1 MTAAALA
8 HVRRVRVGS
17 MNEPKIQAARGALR
31 AYLPRA
37 RVEGASVES
46 GVSEQPVGLDEIA
59 RGARVRAE
67 RAFELGD
74 CELAVGYEDGLVDFG
89 SQGEG
94 LLGVVNLGC
103 AAVTTGSVTSLGL
116 SSAFAYPPECAD
128 RALRQREPIG
138 DLFDALWHRYLGAET
153 GGEASANREG
163 NIGKLSLGALSRSDY
178 VQHAILCALL
188 RLLHPD
194 LYDTRPARPR

>member
-46 GVSEQPVGLDEIA
+46 GISEQPVGLDEIA

-74 CELAVGYEDGLVDFG
+74 CELAVGYEDGLVDFWKT
-89 SQGEG
+89 
-94 LLGVVNLGC
+94 
-103 AAVTTGSVTSLGL
+103 A
-116 SSAFAYPPECAD
+116 
-128 RALRQREPIG
+128 RERKVI
-138 DLFDALWHRYLGAET
+138 RT
-153 GGEASANREG
+153 ASADQV
-163 NIGKLSLGALSRSDY
+163 IQKLYTSSKGRWTRYSALNDG
-178 VQHAILCALL
+178 ILEPLEPWRKHFGYA
-188 RLLHPD
+188 
-194 LYDTRPARPR
+194 